1 MTREQA
7 IEEHRKMWRWIA
19 EQYRKGRNELIIDLK
34 VEYITNNFW
43 KDDILNNCFCCEYA
57 RNQADIYE
65 CVRCDCCPIE
75 WKSHVEQFPCVDR
88 YEVDDFKG
96 LYEYISFLSGDV
108 SNNRNGIIRLAEEI
122 ANLPERV
129 CNIGGQNV

>member
-19 EQYRKGRNELIIDLK
+19 DQYRKGRNEFIVDLK
-34 VEYITNNFW
+34 MEYVTEIFGVYE
-43 KDDILNNCFCCEYA
+43 IRNNCFCCEYA
-57 RNQADIYE
+57 NDQADIHE
-65 CVRCDCCPIE
+65 CIMCDCCPIE
-75 WKSHVEQFPCVDR
+75 WKSHVELFPCVDR

-96 LYEYISFLSGDV
+96 LYEYTSFLSRDV
-108 SNNRNGIIRLAEEI
+108 SKNRNEIIRLAEEI

-129 CNIGGQNV
+129 CNIGGQDV